1 MQSGLF
7 DIITTTERYLRQQ
20 QLLRGDVLFT
30 MPSLKGQRPVISV
43 GPAINDSA
51 ENDSSE
57 KPSEPQITLDETA
70 PPFPLTTFT
79 TTTEQHILPMYTENT
94 EQNSEQAAWQTAP
107 NLSTLYEQIHTCM
120 KCKLGATR
128 TNFVF
133 GVGNPNADIMII
145 GEAPG
150 ADEDAQG
157 EPFVGRAGQLLTKIL
172 EAIGLRRE
180 EVYIANI
187 LKCRPPDNRRPEA
200 DEVAACEPYLH
211 KQIDLVQPKFILA
224 VGLTAVN
231 TLFKANFKMGDIR
244 GKQLSFRGIPTI
256 ITYHPAA
263 LLRNPEWKKFTWE
276 DVKLLRRL
284 YDEHRGQPSMFA

>member
-1 MQSGLF
+1 MMIS
-7 DIITTTERYLRQQ
+7 DVITTTERYLRQQ

-30 MPSLKGQRPVISV
+30 AAQPNHAAEMPHNTVPVEM
-43 GPAINDSA
+43 P
-51 ENDSSE
+51 
-57 KPSEPQITLDETA
+57 EPQPTLEA
-70 PPFPLTTFT
+70 PSPPTILTMN
-79 TTTEQHILPMYTENT
+79 TEQQTLQMYTEDT
-94 EQNSEQAAWQTAP
+94 QHSSKHAAWQTAP
-107 NLSTLYEQIHTCM
+107 NLNALYEQIHTCM
-120 KCKLGATR
+120 NCKLGATR

-133 GVGNPNADIMII
+133 GVGNPHADIMVI

-187 LKCRPPDNRRPEA
+187 IKCRPPDNRRPEA
-200 DEVAACEPYLH
+200 DEVAECEPYLH

-284 YDEHRGQPSMFA
+284 YDEHLGQPSMFA